1 MTTANSNKELIVKLD
16 KEVALIKKDID
27 VIKNNHLSHI
37 EKDIKTI
44 NVVLWSVGFAVFS
57 NLLILLRDIIL

>member
-27 VIKNNHLSHI
+27 VIKNIHLSYREI
-37 EKDIKTI
+37 GIKTI